1 LKLARAFFEFA
12 SEYNTLMLD
21 IKFIR
26 ENPEVVKEDAA
37 KKGATVHIEKI
48 LDLDTK
54 YRELNTSV
62 QNLQAKRNAAAKER
76 NIEEGKKIKE
86 ELEILENNLK
96 EVKTQLDAE
105 LLKIPNLP
113 LPEVPV
119 GGEDD
124 FEIIK
129 TVGDPKVFDF
139 TPKDHLELG
148 EMLDIIDVARA
159 AKVSGARFTYLK
171 NEAVFLELALVQYAF
186 EKLREKNFTPVFPP
200 VLIKN
205 EITQGLGYWTPE
217 NKTNY
222 YVTQNVEEVEKGKE
236 SENLLYLIGTA
247 EHALVPMHADEILQ
261 NLDLPKRYVGFS
273 NAFRRE
279 SGSYGKDTRGI
290 LRVHQFEKVE
300 MVSLTK
306 PEEDEMELATLT
318 AIAEKFMEDLGLSYR
333 VIRLASRDISFPAS
347 ETRDIETWMPAQN
360 KYRETHSISTT
371 GTFQSRRLNIKYQD
385 KDKKDYVAIL
395 NGTAFAIGRT
405 IIAILENYQQQDGT
419 VVIPE
424 VLRKYTGFQ
433 EIKPKK

>member
-1 LKLARAFFEFA
+1 
-12 SEYNTLMLD
+12 MLD
-21 IKFIR
+21 TKFIR
-26 ENPEVVKEDAA
+26 ENPEVVKQDAA
-37 KKGATVHIEKI
+37 KKGATVHVEEI
-48 LDLDTK
+48 LDLDKK

-86 ELEILENNLK
+86 ELENLETELK
-96 EVKTQLDAE
+96 NTKAQLDLE

-124 FEIIK
+124 FEVIK

-139 TPKDHLELG
+139 TPRDHLELG

-186 EKLREKNFTPVFPP
+186 EKLREQNFTPVFPP

-236 SENLLYLIGTA
+236 SENSLYLIGTA
-247 EHALVPMHADEILQ
+247 EHALVPMHADETLK

-273 NAFRRE
+273 SAFRRE

-300 MVSLTK
+300 MVSFTK
-306 PEEDEMELATLT
+306 PEDDEMELATLT
-318 AIAEKFMEDLGLSYR
+318 AIAEKFMEELGLSYR
-333 VIRLASRDISFPAS
+333 VIRLASRDISFPAA

-371 GTFQSRRLNIKYQD
+371 GQFQARRLNIKYQD

-405 IIAILENYQQQDGT
+405 IIAILENYQKEDGT

-424 VLRKYTGFQ
+424 VLRKYTGFH
-433 EIKPKK
+433 EIKPKTA

>member
-1 LKLARAFFEFA
+1 
-12 SEYNTLMLD
+12 MLD

-26 ENPEVVKEDAA
+26 ENPEDVKQNAA
-37 KKGATVHIEKI
+37 KKGVSVDTEKI
-48 LDLDTK
+48 LELDK
-54 YRELNTSV
+54 NFRELNTSV
-62 QNLQAKRNAAAKER
+62 QNLQTKRNAAAKER

-86 ELEILENNLK
+86 ELENLEKELK
-96 EVKTQLDAE
+96 EVKSQLDIE

-113 LPEVPV
+113 LPEVPL

-129 TVGDPKVFDF
+129 TVGDPKIFDF

-148 EMLDIIDVARA
+148 ELLDIIDVTRA

-171 NEAVFLELALVQYAF
+171 NEAVFLELALVQFAF
-186 EKLREKNFTPVFPP
+186 EKLREQNFTPIFPP
-200 VLIKN
+200 VLIRN

-222 YVTQNVEEVEKGKE
+222 YVTQNVEEVGKGQE
-236 SENLLYLIGTA
+236 SENSLYLIGTA
-247 EHALVPMHADEILQ
+247 EHALVPMHADETLK

-273 NAFRRE
+273 SAFRRE

-306 PEEDEMELATLT
+306 PEDDEMELATLT
-318 AIAEKFMEDLGLSYR
+318 AIAEKFMEELGLSYR
-333 VIRLASRDISFPAS
+333 VIRLASRDISFPAA

-371 GTFQSRRLNIKYQD
+371 GQFQSRRLNIKYQD
-385 KDKKDYVAIL
+385 KDKKDYVSIL

-405 IIAILENYQQQDGT
+405 IIAILENYQKEDGT

-424 VLRKYTGFQ
+424 VLRKYTGFH

>member
-1 LKLARAFFEFA
+1 
-12 SEYNTLMLD
+12 MLD

-26 ENPEVVKEDAA
+26 ENPEVVKQDAA
-37 KKGATVHIEKI
+37 KKGATVPVEEI
-48 LDLDTK
+48 LDLDKK

-86 ELEILENNLK
+86 ELENLETELK
-96 EVKTQLDAE
+96 NTKAQLDLE

-124 FEIIK
+124 FEVIK

-139 TPKDHLELG
+139 TPRDHLELG

-186 EKLREKNFTPVFPP
+186 EKLREQNFTPVFPP

-236 SENLLYLIGTA
+236 SENSLYLIGTA
-247 EHALVPMHADEILQ
+247 EHALVPMHADETLK

-273 NAFRRE
+273 SAFRRE

-300 MVSLTK
+300 MVSFVK
-306 PEEDEMELATLT
+306 PEDDEMELATLT
-318 AIAEKFMEDLGLSYR
+318 AIAEKFMEELGLSYR
-333 VIRLASRDISFPAS
+333 VIRLASRDISFPAA

-405 IIAILENYQQQDGT
+405 IIAILENYQKEDGT

-424 VLRKYTGFQ
+424 VLRKYTGFK
-433 EIKPKK
+433 EISPKK